1 MSWIREEALDL
12 SPVIRIMSI
21 DPQAMETVQRLN
33 AAVTFGSP
41 ALTRVQEETIATVL
55 SATNRCRY

>member
-33 AAVTFGSP
+33 AAVTFGSS